1 MDIETLPILPS
12 DYPLFDWSQFQSSY
26 DALYAGGEVAAF
38 KKEAW
43 NAIVDHLAVTLGE
56 SGIEWDDKYTSIFGA
71 KVNVAYGALYADQ
84 FNSVVHNADNA
95 ISLGWRWSFDRSFR
109 GYVGRKTFKGDLKYG
124 ENADLFY
131 PEYIKELVRRM
142 NLLTEVL
149 RGTAPLRDSGS
160 KNRSYSDS
168 IPYILQKPS
177 FLITGQGKS
186 FSETIGRLM
195 KPKSSVALYAESS
208 FSEVL
213 PFARSVKSSVF
224 FEQRENITT
233 KNLLTARSLKSAP
246 AYAMHLSQT
255 KSAHTLYAKRT
266 AFVVYDERS
275 ETMFDALGF
284 AVPRS
289 GVAELYETSETQNVL
304 TAVDLPSARFA
315 VSETAE
321 TAHTGEMNAP
331 DAFPI
336 TAKETAH
343 TGNFVRVY
351 AAESVPVRSIANR
364 SCSVNEA
371 IVDQIKTINA
381 LSEEKIHSKN
391 KVAIDSAWYPPELVE
406 DGVYFVRQ
414 VYDYNFDENTGVLEV
429 I

>member
-26 DALYAGGEVAAF
+26 DGLYEGGEVAAF

-84 FNSVVHNADNA
+84 FNSVVHNVDNA

-109 GYVGRKTFKGDLKYG
+109 GYVGRKTFRGDLKYG

-149 RGTAPLRDSGS
+149 RGTAPLKDAWS

-168 IPYILQKPS
+168 LPYILQKPS

-213 PFARSVKSSVF
+213 PFARSLKSAVF
-224 FEQRENITT
+224 FAQRENITT
-233 KNLLTARSLKSAP
+233 KKLLTVRSLKSAP
-246 AYAMHLSQT
+246 AYAMHLSKTQ
-255 KSAHTLYAKRT
+255 SDHTLEAKQT
-266 AFVVYDERS
+266 SFVVYKELS
-275 ETMFDALGF
+275 SAMFDASGF
-284 AVPRS
+284 AAPRS
-289 GVAELYETSETQNVL
+289 GVAEIYETSETQKVL
-304 TAVDLPSARFA
+304 TAVDLPSACL
-315 VSETAE
+315 VDSEIAK
-321 TAHTGEMNAP
+321 TAHTGGMISP
-331 DAFPI
+331 DAFPV
-336 TAKETAH
+336 TAKETSH
-343 TGNFVRVY
+343 TVNFVRVC
-351 AAESVPVRSIANR
+351 AVESVPVRSIANR
-364 SCSVNEA
+364 SCSVDEA

-381 LSEEKIHSKN
+381 LSKEKIHSKN
-391 KVAIDSAWYPPELVE
+391 KVTIDSAWYPPIRRGNTLHIIQAYNTERIGNRLV
-406 DGVYFVRQ
+406 
-414 VYDYNFDENTGVLEV
+414 V